1 MITNL
6 GNSVFI
12 DAQPDEFQLAAWL
25 KYRTLANSP
34 VPGIDA
40 QTKTDAGA
48 PTIDV
53 GDDGSDIIVTRVQGK
68 IALNRSHCWVVS
80 GRETTDLLQHEQG
93 HYYIT
98 YIPYVLALQA
108 IKDLTA
114 PLSTIPARVTGH
126 HRQALMHNAI
136 ILQARTVLSQ
146 AQARMSQL
154 TSQYDALYPP
164 GTDHSRNGPQQQFWN
179 QRFAT
184 SLVSGSPL

>member
-1 MITNL
+1 MTNL
-6 GNSVFI
+6 GNNVFI
-12 DAQPDEFQLAAWL
+12 EAQPDEFQLAGWS
-25 KYRTLANSP
+25 KYRTVANSP
-34 VPGIDA
+34 VRGMDA
-40 QTKTDAGA
+40 QTRTDAGA
-48 PTIDV
+48 PTIDI
-53 GDDGSDIIVTRVQGK
+53 GDDGSDIIVTRVQGQV
-68 IALNRSHCWVVS
+68 ALNRSHCWVVS
-80 GRETTDLLQHEQG
+80 GRKTADLLQHEQG

-98 YIPYVLALQA
+98 YISYVLALQA

-146 AQARMSQL
+146 AQARMSRL
-154 TSQYDALYPP
+154 TSQYDALSPP
-164 GTDHSRNGPQQQFWN
+164 GTDHSRNRPQQQFWN